1 MKGPWKVTCNIICD
15 RKQYQ
20 VYRLRDVDEVDH
32 SGNREYGSDLMT
44 DRYQAKELA
53 DRLNA
58 EEGR

>member
-1 MKGPWKVTCNIICD
+1 MKGPWKVACNIIGD
-15 RKQYQ
+15 QKQYQ

-32 SGNREYGSDLMT
+32 SGNREYGSELMT
-44 DRYQAKELA
+44 DRHEAKDLA

>member
-1 MKGPWKVTCNIICD
+1 MKGPWKVTNNIVD
-15 RKQYQ
+15 GKKLFQ
-20 VYRLRDVDEVDH
+20 VYRLRDVNAVDH

>member
-1 MKGPWKVTCNIICD
+1 MKGPWKVTCNIIGD

-20 VYRLRDVDEVDH
+20 VCRLRDVDEVDH
-32 SGNREYGSDLMT
+32 SGNREYASELMT
-44 DRYQAKELA
+44 DRHQAKALA